1 MEWGWSQGWL
11 QPDLYIVGTRHLL
24 YFSLHV
30 GVIFYCKRVLSVRP
44 GAGKL
49 VFAVTSLQTRN
60 VREQT
65 AIFPYDFSPEKIGQ
79 AWVMCQLVR
88 PMTVAQKVK
97 CYDQL
102 LSCTIVRG
110 IFHKEKYKHGFWGS
124 HWGRHPNYKTLLKLP
139 DGDLWISLG

>member
-1 MEWGWSQGWL
+1 MGMISGL
-11 QPDLYIVGTRHLL
+11 TPTTDLYIVRTRHLL

-30 GVIFYCKRVLSVRP
+30 GVIFCKQVLSVRP

-65 AIFPYDFSPEKIGQ
+65 AIFPYDFSPEKTGR

-110 IFHKEKYKHGFWGS
+110 IF
-124 HWGRHPNYKTLLKLP
+124 P
-139 DGDLWISLG
+139 